1 MYKVIFFS
9 KFKSYLSYSRS
20 YMLHSL
26 LTLTSFS
33 HMYAD
38 FKLKFNLQCLLFEHF
53 RYVYS
58 SVPIQPLRSHCLDPA
73 RPMSMHGPL
82 HSCSA
87 RPNLEASY
95 VRIMLVCYG
104 LFQYSM
110 FQKKVRT
117 ELSSLSTLDLFSD
130 STYL

>member
-1 MYKVIFFS
+1 
-9 KFKSYLSYSRS
+9 
-20 YMLHSL
+20 MLHSL

-58 SVPIQPLRSHCLDPA
+58 LVLIQPLRSHRLDPA

-82 HSCSA
+82 HGCSA
-87 RPNLEASY
+87 RPNLEAGY
-95 VRIMLVCYG
+95 TLEPAWAARA
-104 LFQYSM
+104 LFRLQHPPLAARVVWQ
-110 FQKKVRT
+110 QK
-117 ELSSLSTLDLFSD
+117 E
-130 STYL
+130 